1 MRSKTENVRSKTDN
15 VRSKTDSV
23 RSNKDSVRSKTVICN
38 KHQYP
43 YIITFKGYS
52 QYKFPTHSM
61 HLTEISLTCFV
72 GPISAEIGVKKKKNA
87 TTPILNFRSNLVRV
101 KNVKHTYLGV
111 KKQDKFNG
119 VCFKNEA

>member
-23 RSNKDSVRSKTVICN
+23 RSNKDSLRSNKDFVRAKTVICN

-52 QYKFPTHSM
+52 QYKCPTHSM
-61 HLTEISLTCFV
+61 HLTEISLLVSTR
-72 GPISAEIGVKKKKNA
+72 ILYELLNNYLKNIGLSN
-87 TTPILNFRSNLVRV
+87 ILFSL
-101 KNVKHTYLGV
+101 YII
-111 KKQDKFNG
+111 
-119 VCFKNEA
+119 